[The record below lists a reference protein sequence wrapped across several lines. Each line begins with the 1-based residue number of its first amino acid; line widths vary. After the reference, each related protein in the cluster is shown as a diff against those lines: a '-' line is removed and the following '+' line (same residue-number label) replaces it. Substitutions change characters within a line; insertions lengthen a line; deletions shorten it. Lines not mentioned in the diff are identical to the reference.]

1 MIDEHNTEPVDL
13 LAGLRTAAWLGTQ
26 TFPPIAWHIPGL
38 VCEGLSLLA
47 GSPKAGKSWL
57 SLDMTLA
64 VAAGG
69 YALGRIKVQPRPTLL
84 LALEDGD
91 RRLQERMRRLNASA
105 PLPEQ
110 LHYLTRI
117 SPGLIPSTIGAW
129 LETLPNCGP
138 APFIVLDTLGKALP
152 RASRTDT
159 GYAADYQFISTLK
172 AITDAWPGLSLLAV
186 HHTRKMAAGDFL
198 DTVSGTQGIAGG
210 ADSVLVLSRRRNES
224 SGLLQITGRDLNEGE
239 YALKFD
245 GQWTLDGRDLDE
257 AAKAVDE
264 TRATENLGDDS
275 ARIVKY
281 AALHPEGVRAAD
293 VAKAL
298 ELTDDKARQYLRRLD
313 ESGRLHKAGR
323 GLYLPVLSA
332 VTSVTSV
339 TFDYDDAEN
348 VTNVTDVTHPC
359 SACGFPMF
367 DTGDG
372 ATTHPGCAR

>member
-1 MIDEHNTEPVDL
+1 M
-13 LAGLRTAAWLGTQ
+13 
-26 TFPPIAWHIPGL
+26 
-38 VCEGLSLLA
+38 
-47 GSPKAGKSWL
+47 
-57 SLDMTLA
+57 
-64 VAAGG
+64 
-69 YALGRIKVQPRPTLL
+69 
-84 LALEDGD
+84 
-91 RRLQERMRRLNASA
+91 
-105 PLPEQ
+105 
-110 LHYLTRI
+110 
-117 SPGLIPSTIGAW
+117 
-129 LETLPNCGP
+129 
-138 APFIVLDTLGKALP
+138 
-152 RASRTDT
+152 
-159 GYAADYQFISTLK
+159 
-172 AITDAWPGLSLLAV
+172 
-186 HHTRKMAAGDFL
+186 
-198 DTVSGTQGIAGG
+198 
-210 ADSVLVLSRRRNES
+210 LVLSRRRNES